1 MLPVRWSLLCALS
14 CLGFFTA
21 CSDDGG
27 EGDGAGGAT
36 QTGGTSGTGGGG
48 TAGVGGAGGM
58 SGAGGT
64 VGTGGSSAGAG
75 GMGGSVQ
82 TGGTGGSM
90 TGGAG
95 GGTASALMVESTA
108 FVDGMMISADYRC
121 QNPSPP
127 LSWSGGPAGTM
138 SYAITLV
145 DQTPGIA
152 QGYLHWVI
160 YDIPA
165 GTTTLSEGV
174 PIGYMPA
181 TPAGA
186 KQAPIWNDTLG
197 YNGPCA
203 PFGTNT
209 YELTLHAIDVAT
221 LPGLSMSSSGA
232 EVVAQIEAHSL
243 QSDVITV
250 TSAP

>member
-1 MLPVRWSLLCALS
+1 MDP
-14 CLGFFTA
+14 
-21 CSDDGG
+21 
-27 EGDGAGGAT
+27 AT
-36 QTGGTSGTGGGG
+36 
-48 TAGVGGAGGM
+48 
-58 SGAGGT
+58 
-64 VGTGGSSAGAG
+64 G
-75 GMGGSVQ
+75 GMGGSVA
-82 TGGTGGSM
+82 TGGAGGSTAGGTGGVQSGGAAGSM
-90 TGGAG
+90 PGGAG
-95 GGTASALMVESTA
+95 GGTASALMVESTV

-127 LSWSGGPAGTM
+127 LSWSGGPAETL
-138 SYAITLV
+138 SYAITLI

-152 QGYLHWVI
+152 QGALHWVI

-165 GTTTLSEGV
+165 GTTSLSEGV

-186 KQAPIWNDTLG
+186 KQAPIWNGTLG

-243 QSDVITV
+243 ASDVITV
-250 TSAP
+250 TSSP